1 MDTLENRGFAGL
13 GQQVPADGEGGYTL
27 VVLGASRGGTSATA
41 GILGQLG
48 VFMGRSGEA
57 PMYEDMFLNRAVKE
71 QQDQEF
77 CDRINEYNHQHS
89 IWGYKGTVLNRNLSH
104 YHYMFRNPRY
114 LVVFRDI
121 LAIATRASVSAGHQV
136 APIMARQLNEYGRIC
151 EFLRKVDP
159 SALLLSYEKLCQH
172 PAPIVDAI
180 AQFSGIQADGASLQ
194 RAQQFVSGT
203 NGGHLNYINTSRS
216 YTSSRDGDK
225 G

>member
-1 MDTLENRGFAGL
+1 MDALGNRGFAVL
-13 GQQVPADGEGGYTL
+13 GQQVTADTEEGHTL

-48 VFMGRSGEA
+48 VFMGRSGKA
-57 PMYEDMFLNRAVKE
+57 PMYEDMFLNKVVKE
-71 QQDQEF
+71 QQDEEF

-89 IWGYKGTVLNRNLSH
+89 VWGYKGTVLNPNLSH
-104 YHYMFRNPRY
+104 YHNMFRNPRY

-121 LAIATRASVSAGHQV
+121 LAIATRASVSAGHPV
-136 APIMARQLNEYGRIC
+136 HPIMARQLNEYGRIC

-159 SALLLSYEKLCQH
+159 SALLLSYEKLCQY

-180 AQFSGIQADGASLQ
+180 AQFSGIQVDGASLQ

-203 NGGHLNYINTSRS
+203 NERYLNYIATLNS
-216 YTSSRDGDK
+216 
-225 G
+225 